1 MAGSHEVRGS
11 IPLGSTIHATTDAN
25 RIRRFFIPDAPN
37 LSPSI
42 LRDFAIVSQQPSNSP
57 SNRMVELPIWYRY
70 DSTIHHENIEPQ
82 TGTESSRVGT
92 TSAFKPRRPTLS
104 RLLLCALVLIAAA
117 LLAIAIPL
125 SAAHADEF
133 SLHSERVVKVA
144 CYEDG
149 DYMSHT
155 EDDDYA
161 GFNIEYL
168 NEIGRYA
175 DWTYEYVEFPSWEEA
190 SAALEAGEVD
200 VLPMVYYTQ
209 ERADAMIFSS
219 SSVCEMYTTLNVRP
233 DDTKYAYEDYATFS
247 GMRVGVISNS
257 QDAAAFAE
265 YSESHGFDAKVAAYS
280 TTSELLDALDNG
292 EIDATAITYLGR
304 NTRFRTIAQF
314 APQPLYIAVAPGQS
328 DVAQELDDAMNR
340 LSLRDPDFSMQL
352 YGRYFGINTD
362 QDPVFTEAEY
372 DYLASAPI
380 LRVSYDAFRAPLSY
394 TDPETGQFSGAAARL
409 FEDISRI
416 TGLRFEFVPANRHDE
431 AVELVEN
438 GEADIVYGMDRDSEF
453 AVANQMTTTGPYLRD
468 PMALIVGANPSN
480 SRIALPYGFA
490 LSQELERSALAS
502 DDVIYYDTPKE
513 CLDAVLEGRADI
525 AYADTHVANYLLAES
540 QYSSLN
546 VTTVTA
552 YTNSMSIGVSRHA
565 DSRLVSILDRC
576 VQYTSDSKMTT
587 WLSQSSIAVHPTNP
601 LDFLRQYPLE
611 IISSIVVL
619 CGALLAAALYVSRV
633 KLRTAR
639 HIEELSFTD
648 SLTGGWSLARFRS
661 EVGKQ
666 LENAPDGAYAIVY
679 FDVKRFKTFNAA
691 FGYAAGDRAL
701 LALNDA
707 IADMRE
713 RDERFAHVI
722 ADEFV
727 ILTRWESWDTFLKR
741 YAELDRRFNGS
752 DELAERSHLLM
763 LQAGVCVIKRSVD
776 TPRIDAQT
784 IIEFVDSARYARDS
798 IGDTSRSAAALY
810 TAGMKDRDIEER
822 ALVAA
827 AHDALDRGEFVAFY
841 QPKVEIATNRLVGF
855 EALARWE
862 SPERGLVPPDEFI
875 PLFERTGLVIE
886 LDMQIFRQSCAR
898 IRQQM
903 DAGTQ
908 ALVIACNFSRL
919 HLQNDAFPDIVKG
932 IADEYGVPVK
942 LLELELTENI
952 VMEDL
957 GRAER
962 LCNRLK
968 DLGFRIAID
977 DFGSGYSSLG
987 TLQNLPIDV
996 LKLDRSFLM
1005 SSESGERCKA
1015 ILDGVVSIA
1024 DKLGVHV
1031 VVEGVETCDQAFM
1044 LVHMDRRIVAQGFL
1058 YSRPVAHDVSEAQF
1072 DAGYI
1077 EPNANE

>member
-1 MAGSHEVRGS
+1 MHR
-11 IPLGSTIHATTDAN
+11 
-25 RIRRFFIPDAPN
+25 RI
-37 LSPSI
+37 
-42 LRDFAIVSQQPSNSP
+42 
-57 SNRMVELPIWYRY
+57 EK
-70 DSTIHHENIEPQ
+70 PQ

-92 TSAFKPRRPTLS
+92 SAFKQRRLALA
-104 RLLLCALVLIAAA
+104 RLLFCALA
-117 LLAIAIPL
+117 LLAASPL
-125 SAAHADEF
+125 ATVSSPSAAHADEF
-133 SLHSERVVKVA
+133 SLHGERVVKVA
-144 CYEDG
+144 YYEDG
-149 DYMSHT
+149 DYMSRN
-155 EDDDYA
+155 EDGMYA
-161 GFNIEYL
+161 GYNIEYL

-175 DWTYEYVEFPSWEEA
+175 DWAYEYVDFPSWEEA
-190 SAALEAGEVD
+190 YAALEASEVD
-200 VLPMVYYTQ
+200 LLPMVYYTE
-209 ERADAMIFSS
+209 ERAETMIFSS
-219 SSVCEMYTTLNVRP
+219 SSVCEMYTTLNVRLE
-233 DDTKYAYEDYATFS
+233 DTKYAYEDFETFS
-247 GMRVGVISNS
+247 GMRVGVIPNS
-257 QDAAAFAE
+257 QDAAAFVE
-265 YSESHGFDAKVAAYS
+265 YSENHGFDV
-280 TTSELLDALDNG
+280 ELVPYGATGDLLGALDDG
-292 EIDATAITYLGR
+292 EIDAIAITYLGR
-304 NTRFRTIAQF
+304 NSRFRTIAQF
-314 APQPLYIAVAPGQS
+314 APQPLYITVSSERS
-328 DVAQELDDAMNR
+328 DIAQELDDAMNR
-340 LSLRDPDFSMQL
+340 LSLRDPDFSTLL
-352 YGRYFGINTD
+352 YDRYFGINTD

-372 DYLASAPI
+372 DYLASAPT
-380 LRVSYDAFRAPLSY
+380 LRVAYDAFRAPLSY
-394 TDPETGQFSGAAARL
+394 TDPETDQFAGAAARL
-409 FEDISRI
+409 FEDVSRI
-416 TGLRFEFVPANRHDE
+416 TGLRFKFIPANRHDE
-431 AVELVEN
+431 AVDLVEN
-438 GEADIVYGMDRDSEF
+438 GEADIVYGVDRDSDS
-453 AVANQMTTTGPYLRD
+453 AVSNKLTTTGPYLRD
-468 PMALIVGANPSN
+468 PMALIVGANPSG
-480 SRIALPYGFA
+480 SRIALPFGFA
-490 LSQELERSALAS
+490 LSQELALTAHAS
-502 DDVIYYDTPKE
+502 DDVTYYDTPKE
-513 CLDAVLEGRADI
+513 CLDAVLDGRADV

-540 QYSSLN
+540 QYASLN

-587 WLSQSSIAVHPTNP
+587 WLSQSSLAVHPTSP

-611 IISSIVVL
+611 IISGIIVLFGAVL
-619 CGALLAAALYVSRV
+619 AVALYVGRV

-648 SLTGGWSLARFRS
+648 PLTGGWSLARFRS
-661 EVGKQ
+661 DVGRH
-666 LENAPDGAYAIVY
+666 LENAADETYAIVY
-679 FDVKRFKTFNAA
+679 LDVKRFKTFNAA
-691 FGYAAGDRAL
+691 FGYAVGDRAL

-707 IADMRE
+707 IASMRE
-713 RDERFAHVI
+713 HDERFAHII

-727 ILTRWESWDTFLKR
+727 LLICWKGWDAFLER

-752 DELAERSHLLM
+752 RELAERSHMLM
-763 LQAGVCVIKRSVD
+763 LQAGVCVIERSVE

-784 IIEFVDSARYARDS
+784 IIEFIDSARYARDS
-798 IGDTSRSAAALY
+798 IGDTSRSAAARY
-810 TAGMKDRDIEER
+810 TTGMKDRDIEER

-875 PLFERTGLVIE
+875 PLFERTGLVID

-898 IRQQM
+898 IRQQI
-903 DAGTQ
+903 DAGAQ

-919 HLQNDAFPDIVKG
+919 HLQNDAFPDIVKS
-932 IADEYGVPVK
+932 IVDEYDVPVE

-957 GRAER
+957 RRAER

-1031 VVEGVETCDQAFM
+1031 VVEGVETHDQASM
-1044 LVHMDRRIVAQGFL
+1044 LVRMDERIVAQGFL
-1058 YSRPVAHDVSEAQF
+1058 YSRPVSRSASDAQF
-1072 DAGYI
+1072 SAGFI
-1077 EPNANE
+1077 EPHESV